1 MRKNT
6 WAARFGAVLFA
17 ICATLVLPISA
28 FAADGEVGNVGDSDS
43 VSGLYLSGG
52 HVTMDIEYTHDC
64 PTGISDCWYEVR
76 FAHKCPEPWCLDVH
90 YQSWR
95 RVNSVGTAQADCI
108 NDDGEYWEA
117 WIRMGFT
124 TVGTKTV
131 QYWGE
136 SERYLSASGS
146 IQYKNIAEAEF
157 NVTDQ
162 HGTKT
167 SILIETATAQTD
179 VTNGTIVSTSG
190 GQLIDEC

>member
-1 MRKNT
+1 MRRQSRWLRLT
-6 WAARFGAVLFA
+6 PLLALFAVLLMPTA
-17 ICATLVLPISA
+17 A
-28 FAADGEVGNVGDSDS
+28 FAYDGEVGNIGDTDS
-43 VSGLYLSGG
+43 VTNLYLSGG

-76 FAHKCPEPWCLDVH
+76 FAHKCPEPWCIDVK

-95 RVNSVGTAQADCI
+95 RVNFLGTAQADCI

-124 TVGTKTV
+124 SVGTKTV
-131 QYWGE
+131 SYYGE
-136 SERYLSASGS
+136 TERYLQGSGS
-146 IQYKNIAEAEF
+146 YGYKNIAEAEW

-162 HGTKT
+162 YGTRT
-167 SILIETATAQTD
+167 QILIETATAQTD